1 MTIRDWLIH
10 RFAKKL
16 AMKNVFIIAL
26 VILFASCEDRIE
38 RGEFYVGTDS
48 VHVLLDIY
56 SSKSAIQVNS
66 DLFTFNHS
74 FENYELLPGGSENS
88 FSEYDVTFYSE
99 IDSVYVGILK
109 HSLKSYSASCFPY
122 LDIFSIDEDD
132 FYYSHSRKSTLD
144 KDSCYFIKYLHH
156 SYEIIQK
163 DLIKYSEYYISCR
176 NKSPSSISHLC
187 KSYRFFDINESDT
200 TQIYNV
206 EYIFIMDSSFMSE
219 KLFQKMKSFKCM
231 TIKERPIDL
240 G

>member
-1 MTIRDWLIH
+1 
-10 RFAKKL
+10 
-16 AMKNVFIIAL
+16 MKIFFIVAL
-26 VILFASCEDRIE
+26 VIIFVSCEDRKEIS
-38 RGEFYVGTDS
+38 EFYIGKDS
-48 VHVLLDIY
+48 IQVLLDMY
-56 SSKSAIQVNS
+56 SSNKSEIQVNS

-74 FENYELLPGGSENS
+74 FETYELLPGVSENS
-88 FSEYDVTFYSE
+88 FSFSAYDVKFYSE

-109 HSLKSYSASCFPY
+109 HNLRSYSASCFPY
-122 LDIFSIDEDD
+122 LDMFSIDEDD
-132 FYYSHSRKSTLD
+132 FYYSHSRKSTLA

-156 SYEIIQK
+156 SYEIIQNG
-163 DLIKYSEYYISCR
+163 LINYSEYYISCR

-187 KSYRFFDINESDT
+187 KSYTFFDINESDT

-231 TIKERPIDL
+231 TIKERPIGL